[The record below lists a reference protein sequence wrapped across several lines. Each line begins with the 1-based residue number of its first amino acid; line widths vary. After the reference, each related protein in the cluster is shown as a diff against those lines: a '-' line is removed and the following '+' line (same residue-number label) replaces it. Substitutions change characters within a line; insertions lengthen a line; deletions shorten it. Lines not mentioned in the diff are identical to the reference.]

1 MSDKKGFFIFFLIVV
16 VVWGQ
21 NVLPAQAVK
30 YPDIQNVRR
39 VTNESIQ
46 NVRRVTNEPIQN
58 SRTDTLASMVSGSA
72 KSYRLALSPYMDPV
86 ITLKDSAMEQ
96 VKLPVEV
103 KVLLY
108 ESNESENR
116 DFSRL
121 PINESIPVVWSQESF
136 QKGQAGGQ
144 DFILKGDFVFTDGQ
158 KAVIENWE
166 EIKPE
171 LSVRISNIAN
181 AKRLKVK
188 WNQKRLIINY
198 DKPWGAGQLW
208 LEYSK
213 DLADWTSCDVT
224 DSLTNDYYDVGTCML
239 YVPEVGTYYV
249 RIKIIDFVYEG
260 YTDIWKA
267 EYATGICSRYQPSES
282 VNPPGADESTGNNT
296 SDDSSSGSN
305 TEIETESSEAELGD
319 GGSGGDRG
327 GGGTKEPD
335 RRPNT
340 PSKGDSNTS
349 GSGNKQKPDKGS
361 SGFKGSEAASA
372 DKDGHLTGSGQ
383 TGTKGM
389 GSDGSGADGSGA
401 YGMGADGS
409 GANGMGAD
417 GSGTNGM
424 QPDSSGTGGLG
435 TDVVGTNGTG
445 TDGSGT
451 GSLGTDG
458 TGTNGYAT
466 NNLKADGIQTGGR
479 VVDGLEMSGA
489 DMNSHKDENTA
500 HGKSS
505 NNSNERSSANYAAS
519 GMDEEEKQDVEA
531 ENLDGTTGLTEG
543 VSDRQSAAGY
553 TEAKQRKR
561 EESLDKKIATAVFCL
576 LAGSGGVFYF
586 RRRN

>member
-21 NVLPAQAVK
+21 KVLPAQAVK
-30 YPDIQNVRR
+30 YPDIQNG
-39 VTNESIQ
+39 
-46 NVRRVTNEPIQN
+46 RRVTNEPIQN
-58 SRTDTLASMVSGSA
+58 GRTDALESMVSGSA
-72 KSYRLALSPYMDPV
+72 KSYRLALSPYMNPV

-108 ESNESENR
+108 ESNESEKG

-158 KAVIENWE
+158 KAVIENWKA
-166 EIKPE
+166 IKPE

-267 EYATGICSRYQPSES
+267 EYATGICSKYQPSES
-282 VNPPGADESTGNNT
+282 VIPPGADESTGNNT

-305 TEIETESSEAELGD
+305 TETETESSEAELGD

-349 GSGNKQKPDKGS
+349 GSGNKQKPDKGKG
-361 SGFKGSEAASA
+361 SGGSKGSEAASV

-389 GSDGSGADGSGA
+389 GADGSGADSMGSDGSGADG
-401 YGMGADGS
+401 MGADGSGSNGS
-409 GANGMGAD
+409 GANGMGSD
-417 GSGTNGM
+417 GTGTNGM

-435 TDVVGTNGTG
+435 T
-445 TDGSGT
+445 
-451 GSLGTDG
+451 
-458 TGTNGYAT
+458 
-466 NNLKADGIQTGGR
+466 DGIQTGGR

-489 DMNSHKDENTA
+489 DMNSDKDENTA

-505 NNSNERSSANYAAS
+505 NNSNEGSSANYAAP
-519 GMDEEEKQDVEA
+519 GVDEEEKEDVEA
-531 ENLDGTTGLTEG
+531 ENLDGTTGLGEG
-543 VSDRQSAAGY
+543 VSDKKSAVAGY
-553 TEAKQRKR
+553 TEVKQRKR

>member
-21 NVLPAQAVK
+21 KVLPAQAVK
-30 YPDIQNVRR
+30 YPD
-39 VTNESIQ
+39 IQ

-108 ESNESENR
+108 ESNESENG

-349 GSGNKQKPDKGS
+349 GSGNKQKPDKGKG
-361 SGFKGSEAASA
+361 SGGSKGSEAASE

-389 GSDGSGADGSGA
+389 GADGSGADSMGSDGSGADG
-401 YGMGADGS
+401 MGADGSGSNGS
-409 GANGMGAD
+409 GANGMGSD
-417 GSGTNGM
+417 GTGTNGM

-435 TDVVGTNGTG
+435 T
-445 TDGSGT
+445 
-451 GSLGTDG
+451 
-458 TGTNGYAT
+458 
-466 NNLKADGIQTGGR
+466 DGIQTGGR

-505 NNSNERSSANYAAS
+505 NNSNERSSANYAAP
-519 GMDEEEKQDVEA
+519 GVDEEEKEDVEA

-543 VSDRQSAAGY
+543 VSDKKSAAAGY
-553 TEAKQRKR
+553 TEVKQRKR

-576 LAGSGGVFYF
+576 LAGSGGVCYF